1 MCFFE
6 STLFNYLTLLVPLE
20 HTHQSQ
26 DKRTRLI
33 NLITLLHPN
42 PPSFAFSFISTL
54 QETHNHAFV
63 MGIQGLLPLVK
74 SIEKRV
80 HLKDYAGMTLAVD
93 GYVWLHKGAFACAQE
108 ICLGQPTQ
116 K

>member
-1 MCFFE
+1 
-6 STLFNYLTLLVPLE
+6 
-20 HTHQSQ
+20 
-26 DKRTRLI
+26 
-33 NLITLLHPN
+33 
-42 PPSFAFSFISTL
+42 
-54 QETHNHAFV
+54 

-74 SIEKRV
+74 SIEKPV